1 MKSHSHTIIALGC
14 ILFVPLSLAW
24 AQTGSITG
32 TVTDAN
38 GKALPGANVRIEGT
52 SYGAASGSD
61 GRYTIKYV
69 PAGSWSVKATFLG
82 YEESTAAVP
91 VSAGATAEA
100 NFSLKES
107 SLLGQAVVVTASRRA
122 EKITEAP
129 ATMAVLDESAIRRSA
144 GFVYGEAIANT
155 KGVDFYRTGVDGIGV
170 NARGFMTAFSY
181 RTQVLADNRYSS
193 LPGASVAPGNL
204 LPVAKDDIQQI
215 EFILGPSSALYG
227 PNAHNGLLNVNTKH
241 PRTSQGTI
249 LTLGGGENSTFI
261 SRARHAGALGEKFA
275 YKANFEYLRAHDWE
289 KNDPVG
295 LNAQGQIVREDPDF
309 NIQHLRFDA
318 GLYYSF
324 TPTTELIGSY
334 GRAETHNIVTTNI
347 SRNQVDG
354 WVNEFQ
360 QLRLNSPHFF
370 VQFYRTGNGA
380 GNTHN
385 INTKAAFIRA
395 GLSEAEAIK
404 RALFIDESQRYN
416 AEAQY
421 NNTFSGFYTVVGINF
436 EDNLPVSKG
445 TYLSD
450 TGNVDLNIKQFGV
463 YGQVERDLVTNL
475 RAILAARYDTHD
487 NYESQFSPRFGLVW
501 KIPGYGG
508 FRVTYNQAY
517 QAPAILQQELLL
529 SGAPA
534 FGFPVT
540 FRGNGHGFLRKD
552 GSTIAPLQPEIV
564 NSYEAGYR
572 GLVMK
577 NLFVDVNGYLSKY
590 ENFISP
596 LVRVGAPTP
605 FAASLGVQPVVQSGD
620 ATVPK
625 EEFTFTYVNF
635 GEVTIQGIDFG
646 ASYQL
651 TRNFSAR
658 VNFSTVKVKDLFAK
672 VIDPA
677 TGKEVFKNDAD
688 RNGNVEEVA
697 FNAPKRK
704 YNAGVTYE
712 NLFGRGSYVSLGFRH
727 VDEYD
732 FVSGSHRATKAG
744 KGKVPPDDPFRDRGP
759 LGGFNSLDLYFG
771 YALAN
776 GVAFNVS
783 ITNILNEPLR
793 EFVGSPEI
801 RRLAVGEVRYSF

>member
-1 MKSHSHTIIALGC
+1 MRNHNHTIVALVC
-14 ILFVPLSLAW
+14 ILLIPISLAW
-24 AQTGSITG
+24 AQTGTITG
-32 TVTDAN
+32 KVSDAKGN
-38 GKALPGANVRIEGT
+38 ALPGANVRIEGT
-52 SYGAASGSD
+52 YYGAASGSN
-61 GRYTIKYV
+61 GRYNIKYV

-82 YEESTAAVP
+82 YSESSTTVQ
-91 VSAGATAEA
+91 VSAGATTEA
-100 NFSLKES
+100 NFSLEETT
-107 SLLGQAVVVTASRRA
+107 LLGQDVVVTASRRA
-122 EKITEAP
+122 EKITGAP
-129 ATMAVLDESAIRRSA
+129 ATMAVLDDKAIRRSA

-155 KGVDFYRTGVDGIGV
+155 KGVDFYRTGVDGIGL

-204 LPVAKDDIQQI
+204 LPVAKDDIQQV

-227 PNAHNGLLNVNTKH
+227 PNAHNGLLNVTTKH
-241 PRTSQGTI
+241 PRTSQGTT

-261 SRARHAGALGEKFA
+261 SRARHAGVLGKKFA
-275 YKANFEYLRAHDWE
+275 YKANFEYLRARDWE

-295 LNAQGQIVREDPDF
+295 LNAQGQVVREDPDF
-309 NIQHLRFDA
+309 DIQHLRFDG

-324 TPTTELIGSY
+324 TPATELVVSY

-354 WVNEFQ
+354 WVNNFQ
-360 QLRLNSPHFF
+360 QLRLHSPRFF

-421 NNTFSGFYTVVGINF
+421 NNTFSGFYTVVGANF

-450 TGNVDLNIKQFGV
+450 TGNVDLKIKQFGV
-463 YGQVERDLVTNL
+463 YGQVERDLFSNL
-475 RAILAARYDTHD
+475 RAVLAARYDTHD
-487 NYESQFSPRFGLVW
+487 NYDSQFSPRVGLIW

-508 FRVTYNQAY
+508 FRVTYNKAY

-540 FRGNGHGFLRKD
+540 FRGNGHGFTRKD
-552 GSTIAPLQPEIV
+552 GSSIEPLQPETV

-572 GLVMK
+572 GLIIK
-577 NLFVDVNGYLSKY
+577 DLFVDVNGYLSKY

-596 LVRVGAPTP
+596 LVRVGVPTP
-605 FAASLGVQPVVQSGD
+605 FSATLGVQPIITSGG

-646 ASYQL
+646 INYQF
-651 TRNFSAR
+651 TRNLSAR
-658 VNFSTVKVKDLFAK
+658 INFSTVKVKNLFDK
-672 VIDPA
+672 VIDPK

-688 RNGNVEEVA
+688 KNGNVEEVA

-704 YNAGVTYE
+704 YNAGITYE
-712 NLFGRGSYVSLGFRH
+712 NLVGRGSYVSLGFRH

-744 KGKVPPDDPFRDRGP
+744 KGTGNDPFKDRGP
-759 LGGFNSLDLYFG
+759 LGGFNSLDLFFG
-771 YALAN
+771 YAFAN
-776 GVAFNVS
+776 GIALNVS
-783 ITNILNEPLR
+783 ITNIANEPLR

>member
-1 MKSHSHTIIALGC
+1 MKRYHHTRAVLIGTLLA
-14 ILFVPLSLAW
+14 PLALAW
-24 AQTGSITG
+24 AQTGTISG
-32 TVTDAN
+32 KVSDVN
-38 GKALPGANVRIEGT
+38 GNALPGANVRIEGT
-52 SYGAASGSD
+52 SYGSASGSD

-69 PAGSWSVKATFLG
+69 PAGSWKVKATFLG
-82 YEESTAAVP
+82 YEEASETIQVTA
-91 VSAGATAEA
+91 GTTAEA
-100 NFSLKES
+100 NFSLQES
-107 SLLGQAVVVTASRRA
+107 SLLGQTVVITASRRA

-129 ATMAVLDESAIRRSA
+129 ATMAVLDDKAIQRSA

-204 LPVAKDDIQQI
+204 LPVAKEDIQQV

-241 PRTSQGTI
+241 PRTSQGTT
-249 LTLGGGENSTFI
+249 LVLGGGEQSTLI
-261 SRARHAGALGEKFA
+261 SRARHAGVWGEKIA
-275 YKANFEYLRAHDWE
+275 YKANIEYLRARDWV

-295 LNAQGQIVREDPDF
+295 LNAQGQVVREDPDF
-309 NIQHLRFDA
+309 NIRHLRYDA
-318 GLYYSF
+318 ALYYSF
-324 TPTTELIGSY
+324 SPTTELIASY

-354 WVNEFQ
+354 WVNNVQ
-360 QLRLNSPHFF
+360 QLRLTSPHFF
-370 VQFYRTGNGA
+370 AQIYRTGNNA

-421 NNTFSGFYTVVGINF
+421 NNTFSGFHTVIGINY

-445 TYLSD
+445 TFLSD
-450 TGNVDLNIKQFGV
+450 TGNVELDIKQFGV
-463 YGQVERDLVTNL
+463 YGQVERDLVANL
-475 RAILAARYDTHD
+475 RAVLAARYDTHD
-487 NYESQFSPRFGLVW
+487 NYDAQFSPRLGLLW
-501 KIPGYGG
+501 KIPGYGALRAT
-508 FRVTYNQAY
+508 FNKAY

-540 FRGNGHGFLRKD
+540 FRGNGHGFTRKD
-552 GSTIAPLQPEIV
+552 GSKIAPLQPETV
-564 NSYEAGYR
+564 NSYETGYR
-572 GLVMK
+572 GLLLK
-577 NLFVDVNGYLSKY
+577 DLFVDVNAYLSKY

-596 LVRVGAPTP
+596 LVRVGVPTA
-605 FAASLGVQPVVQSGD
+605 FSAALGVQPIVKSGD
-620 ATVPK
+620 ASVPK

-635 GEVTIQGIDFG
+635 GEVTIQGIDLG
-646 ASYQL
+646 VNYQFS
-651 TRNFSAR
+651 RNLSAR
-658 VNFSTVKVKDLFAK
+658 MNFSTVKVKNLFAK
-672 VIDPA
+672 VIDPK
-677 TGKEVFKNDAD
+677 TGKEVFKNDVD
-688 RNGNVEEVA
+688 GNGNVEEVA

-712 NLFGRGSYVSLGFRH
+712 NLVGRGSYVSLGFRH

-744 KGKVPPDDPFRDRGP
+744 KGTGNDPFKDRGP

-771 YALAN
+771 YAFAN
-776 GVAFNVS
+776 GLAFNVS

-801 RRLAVGEVRYSF
+801 RRLAVGEVRYAF